1 MSARRGSAP
10 TLVAATA
17 ALVIA
22 ALALAGQALAA
33 DTADAAYVRVDQVGY
48 VASAHKRAFLLAGG
62 SAAGAGF
69 SVRDASGA
77 TVYSAPVGPRTGSW
91 STRFPNVYRLD
102 FDRVATPGTYTIAVA
117 GAAHATSPRFRIDA
131 PAALF
136 APMLADARF
145 FFAAQRDG
153 RDVVSSVMSRRPAHL
168 NDARA
173 SVYAPPSYNADG
185 VLTADLTKVGG
196 PVAADGGWFD
206 AGDYVKFVETHS
218 YALDLLLVGLR
229 DHPLQ
234 MGGGSAAASDFT
246 GEARFGMRWLS
257 QMWDDSSRTL
267 YYQVGIGDGDG
278 CDAICAD
285 HDVWR
290 LPQADDSYPG
300 GAAYRYIR
308 HRPVLRAAHGGARVS
323 PNLAGRLAAAF
334 ALCFEVYRGS
344 EPGFANQC
352 LRSAEHVF
360 DLADTSP
367 AGELL
372 SVSPH
377 DFYPEE
383 SWQDDLE
390 LGAVELAHALAGD
403 GAPRNL
409 PHSDPRFYLTRA
421 AHWAKAWIASD
432 FDAADTLNLYDV
444 SALAHYELYKAI
456 GAAGHSAGLDISQG
470 DLLADLRRQ
479 LEHAV
484 AVAGPDPFQSGF
496 AWNQYDVTS
505 HLFGLVTTASM
516 YDELARSSRYAAFE
530 GRQLGAALGANAW
543 GTSFV
548 VGAGS
553 TFPHCMQHQVA
564 NLSGSLDGSAPIV
577 RGAAVNGPNDVSQFD
592 DDATSTP
599 DGARA
604 CPADGADTFGPF
616 TGSGGARYLD
626 NVGAWMSVEP
636 AIDFTAGVPLAL
648 ARVIAGDH

>member
-1 MSARRGSAP
+1 MSARRAPAP
-10 TLVAATA
+10 TLVAVTVA
-17 ALVIA
+17 AVIA

-33 DTADAAYVRVDQVGY
+33 EAAEAAFVRVDQVGY
-48 VASAHKRAFLLAGG
+48 VASAHKGAFLLAGG
-62 SAAGAGF
+62 SAAKATF
-69 SVRDASGA
+69 SVRDAAGA
-77 TVYSAPVGPRTGSW
+77 TVYSAAVGPRTGSW

-102 FDRVATPGTYTIAVA
+102 FDPVAAPGRYTIAVT
-117 GAAHATSPRFRIDA
+117 GAAHATSPPFRIDA
-131 PAALF
+131 PAGLF

-153 RDVVSSVMSRRPAHL
+153 RDVIGSVMSRRPSHL

-173 SVYAPPSYNADG
+173 AVYAPPSYDSDG
-185 VLTADLTKVGG
+185 VLTADLTKIGG
-196 PVAADGGWFD
+196 PVDGAGGWFD

-218 YALDLLLVGLR
+218 YALDLLLIGLR
-229 DHPLQ
+229 DHPMQ
-234 MGGGSAAASDFT
+234 MGGGSATASDFT
-246 GEARFGMRWLS
+246 AEARFGMQWLS
-257 QMWDDSSRTL
+257 QMWDDRTRTL

-290 LPQADDSYPG
+290 LPQADDTYPG
-300 GAAYRYIR
+300 GPAYRYIR
-308 HRPVLRAAHGGARVS
+308 HRPVLRAGPAGARIS

-334 ALCFEVYRGS
+334 AACFEVYRRS
-344 EPGFANQC
+344 EPAFANRC
-352 LRSAEHVF
+352 LRSAEHVY

-390 LGAVELAHALAGD
+390 LGAAELAHALTAG
-403 GAPRNL
+403 GLPKEL
-409 PHSDPRFYLTRA
+409 PHANARFYLSRA
-421 AHWAKAWIASD
+421 AHWAKAWMRSD

-444 SALAHYELYKAI
+444 SALAHYELAREI
-456 GAAGHSAGLDISQG
+456 AGAGGLEVSRG

-484 AVAGPDPFQSGF
+484 AVAGGDPFQSGF

-516 YDELARSSRYAAFE
+516 YDELAGSSQYAAFE

-564 NLSGSLDGSAPIV
+564 NLSGSLDGSPPIV

-599 DGARA
+599 DGAHA
-604 CPADGADTFGPF
+604 CPADGADAFGRF
-616 TGSGGARYLD
+616 TGSDGARYLD

-648 ARVIAGDH
+648 ARVIADDH

>member
-10 TLVAATA
+10 MLVAGTA
-17 ALVIA
+17 AIAIA
-22 ALALAGQALAA
+22 ALTLAGQALAA
-33 DTADAAYVRVDQVGY
+33 ETADAAYVRVDQVGY
-48 VASAHKRAFLLAGG
+48 VSSAHKRAFLLAGG
-62 SAAGAGF
+62 SAAGATF
-69 SVRDASGA
+69 SVRDASGT
-77 TVYSAPVGPRTGSW
+77 TVYSAAVGPRAGSW
-91 STRFPNVYRLD
+91 SARFPNVYRLD
-102 FDRVATPGTYTIAVA
+102 FDAVGAPGTYTIVVSGPARA
-117 GAAHATSPRFRIDA
+117 LSPSFRIDA
-131 PAALF
+131 PAGLF
-136 APMLADARF
+136 APMIADARL

-153 RDVVSSVMSRRPAHL
+153 RDVIGSVLHRRPSHL
-168 NDARA
+168 NDAHA
-173 SVYAPPSYNADG
+173 TAYAPPTFDSDDALVG
-185 VLTADLTKVGG
+185 DLSKVGG
-196 PVAADGGWFD
+196 PVDAAGGWFD
-206 AGDYVKFVETHS
+206 AGDYLKFVETHS
-218 YALDLLLVGLR
+218 YALDVLLVALR
-229 DHPLQ
+229 DHPMQ
-234 MGGGSAAASDFT
+234 MGGGSAAATDFT
-246 GEARFGMRWLS
+246 AEARFGLRWLS
-257 QMWDDSSRTL
+257 QMWDDATRTL

-278 CDAICAD
+278 CDAICGD

-290 LPQADDSYPG
+290 LPQADDNYPG
-300 GAAYRYIR
+300 GVAYRYIR
-308 HRPVLRAAHGGARVS
+308 HRPVLRAGRPGARIS

-334 ALCFEVYRGS
+334 AACFEVYRGA

-352 LRSAEHVF
+352 LRSAEHVY

-367 AGELL
+367 SAGLL

-377 DFYPEE
+377 GFYPEE

-390 LGAVELAHALAGD
+390 LGAVELAHALAGG
-403 GAPRNL
+403 GAPKQL
-409 PHSDPRFYLTRA
+409 PHGDARFYLTRA
-421 AHWAKAWIASD
+421 AHWAKAWMRSD

-444 SALAHYELYKAI
+444 SALAHYELYKAMS
-456 GAAGHSAGLDISQG
+456 GAGGLEVSRG

-516 YDELARSSRYAAFE
+516 YDELAGSSQYAAFE

-548 VGAGS
+548 VGAGT

-564 NLSGSLDGSAPIV
+564 NLSGSLDGSAPIL

-592 DDATSTP
+592 EDATSTP
-599 DGARA
+599 DGART
-604 CPADGADTFGPF
+604 CPPDGADTFGRF

-648 ARVIAGDH
+648 ARVIADDR

>member
-10 TLVAATA
+10 RLAAGMA
-17 ALVIA
+17 AAVIA

-33 DTADAAYVRVDQVGY
+33 EVADAAFVRVDQVGY

-62 SAAGAGF
+62 SASSATF
-69 SVRDASGA
+69 SVRDAAGA
-77 TVYSAPVGPRTGSW
+77 TVYSAAVGPRTGSW
-91 STRFPNVYRLD
+91 SARFPNVYRLD
-102 FDRVATPGTYTIAVA
+102 FDPVVAPGTYRIVVA
-117 GAAHATSPRFRIDA
+117 GAAHATSPAFRVDA
-131 PAALF
+131 PAGLF
-136 APMLADARF
+136 APLVADARF

-153 RDVVSSVMSRRPAHL
+153 RDVIASVMSRRPSHL

-173 SVYAPPSYNADG
+173 SVYAPPSYDSDG

-196 PVAADGGWFD
+196 PVDAAGGWFD

-229 DHPLQ
+229 DHPMQ

-246 GEARFGMRWLS
+246 AEARFGLQWLS
-257 QMWDDSSRTL
+257 QMWDDRSRTL

-300 GAAYRYIR
+300 PAAYRYIR
-308 HRPVLRAAHGGARVS
+308 HRPVLRAGPAGARIS

-334 ALCFEVYRGS
+334 AVCSEVYRAS

-352 LRSAEHVF
+352 LRSAEHVY

-367 AGELL
+367 GGELL

-390 LGAVELAHALAGD
+390 LGAIELHHALAAG
-403 GAPRNL
+403 GAPRDL
-409 PHSDPRFYLTRA
+409 PHADPRFYLTRA
-421 AHWAKAWIASD
+421 AHWAKAWIRSD

-444 SALAHYELYKAI
+444 SALAHYELHKAI
-456 GAAGHSAGLDISQG
+456 GGSSGLEITRG

-484 AVAGPDPFQSGF
+484 AVASSDPFQSGF

-516 YDELARSSRYAAFE
+516 YDELARSSQYAAFE

-564 NLSGSLDGSAPIV
+564 NLSGSLDGGAPIV

-592 DDATSTP
+592 ESATSTP

-604 CPADGADTFGPF
+604 CPPDGADTFGRF
-616 TGSGGARYLD
+616 TGSDGARYLD

-648 ARVIAGDH
+648 ARVMTDDQ

>member
-1 MSARRGSAP
+1 M
-10 TLVAATA
+10 TA
-17 ALVIA
+17 AIIA
-22 ALALAGQALAA
+22 VLALAGQALAA
-33 DTADAAYVRVDQVGY
+33 EAADAAFVRVDQVGY

-62 SAAGAGF
+62 SGAAATF
-69 SVRDASGA
+69 SVRDSSGA
-77 TVYSAPVGPRTGSW
+77 TVYTAAVGPRTGSW
-91 STRFPNVYRLD
+91 SARFPNVYRLD
-102 FDRVATPGTYTIAVA
+102 FDPVVAPGTYTIAVT
-117 GAAHATSPRFRIDA
+117 GAAHATSPAFRVDS
-131 PAALF
+131 AAGLF
-136 APMLADARF
+136 APMVGDARF

-153 RDVVSSVMSRRPAHL
+153 RDVIGSIMGRRPSHL

-173 SVYAPPSYNADG
+173 AVYAPPSYDSDG

-196 PVAADGGWFD
+196 PVDGSGGWFD

-229 DHPLQ
+229 DHPMQ
-234 MGGGSAAASDFT
+234 MGGGAGPDSNFT
-246 GEARFGMRWLS
+246 AEARFGLRWLS
-257 QMWDDSSRTL
+257 QMWDDESRTL

-278 CDAICAD
+278 CEAICAD
-285 HDVWR
+285 HDIWR

-300 GAAYRYIR
+300 PGAYRYIR
-308 HRPVLRAAHGGARVS
+308 HRPVLRAGRAGAPIS

-334 ALCFEVYRGS
+334 AMCSEVYRGS
-344 EPGFANQC
+344 DPGFANQC
-352 LRSAEHVF
+352 LRSAEHVY

-367 AGELL
+367 GAELL

-390 LGAVELAHALAGD
+390 LGAIELHHALAAG
-403 GAPRNL
+403 GAPRTL
-409 PHSDPRFYLTRA
+409 PHTDPRFYLARA
-421 AHWAKAWIASD
+421 AHWAKTWMAGR

-444 SALAHYELYKAI
+444 SALAHYELARAI
-456 GAAGHSAGLDISQG
+456 GASSGLAVSRD

-484 AVAGPDPFQSGF
+484 AVAGADPFQSGF

-516 YDELARSSRYAAFE
+516 YDELAHSSQYAAFE

-564 NLSGSLDGSAPIV
+564 NLSGSLDGSPPIV

-592 DDATSTP
+592 DSATETP

-604 CPADGADTFGPF
+604 CPPGGADPFGRF
-616 TGSGGARYLD
+616 TSSGAARYLD

-648 ARVIAGDH
+648 ARVIADDQ